1 MTTYYPSCNNSTQ
14 SLVDALKQ
22 IGVDS
27 SFANREK
34 IANLNGISNYGGTPD
49 QNNTLLN
56 LLKNGKLIKSKGE
69 TSSSNSNTNSNLS
82 NEDTIKNI
90 ENSGQFG
97 KKTNAMV
104 IIGRL
109 LFNNGYEKTYVAGV
123 LANIYHE
130 GDFGY
135 FESSKYVSNPK
146 AKPEYLK
153 IMDNNYDYANKYSG
167 KIVTEV
173 NLKEL
178 KVLSDKLKNDNW
190 QKGKFGLG
198 TIQWTG
204 ERTGPLVDL
213 YVQEANGSEQISLEQ
228 VIAAEGKL
236 IIKELKSSYRYIY
249 ENWKKNHQ
257 DNLCSEQAAHD
268 AAYLICQKYEVPYDK
283 AQYEIRA
290 NTGKKVFK
298 IMMGN

>member
-1 MTTYYPSCNNSTQ
+1 M
-14 SLVDALKQ
+14 
-22 IGVDS
+22 
-27 SFANREK
+27 
-34 IANLNGISNYGGTPD
+34 
-49 QNNTLLN
+49 TLLN

-69 TSSSNSNTNSNLS
+69 TSSSNLNTNSNLS
-82 NEDTIKNI
+82 NEDMIKNI

-190 QKGKFGLG
+190 KKGKFGLG

-213 YVQEANGSEQISLEQ
+213 YVQEANGSEKISLEQ

-236 IIKELKSSYRYIY
+236 IIKELKSSYSYIY

-257 DNLCSEQAAHD
+257 DNLCSEQAAYD
-268 AAYLICQKYEVPYDK
+268 AAYSICQKYEVPYDK

-298 IMMGN
+298 IMMGI

>member
-1 MTTYYPSCNNSTQ
+1 MTTYYPSCNS
-14 SLVDALKQ
+14 SIKSIVDGLEQ

-27 SFANREK
+27 SKANREK
-34 IANLNGISNYGGTPD
+34 IAKINGISNYTASGD
-49 QNNTLLN
+49 QNTTLLN
-56 LLKNGKLIKSKGE
+56 LLKNGKLIKSKG
-69 TSSSNSNTNSNLS
+69 TNLS
-82 NEDTIKNI
+82 NEDMIKNI
-90 ENSGQFG
+90 EKSEQFG
-97 KKTNAMV
+97 KKTNAMC

-109 LFNNGYEKTYVAGV
+109 LFNNKYEPSFVSAV

-146 AKPEYLK
+146 AKPNYLK
-153 IMDNNYDYANKYSG
+153 IMDKEYNYANKYSG

-178 KVLSDKLKNDNW
+178 KILSDKLKKDNW
-190 QKGKFGLG
+190 EKGKFGLG

-213 YVQEANGSEQISLEQ
+213 YVEEAKGAEKISLNQ
-228 VIAAEGKL
+228 VISAEGKL
-236 IIKELKSSYRYIY
+236 IIKELKNAYSYIH
-249 ENWKKNHQ
+249 ENWKNNHQ
-257 DNLCSEQAAHD
+257 NNLCSEQAAYD
-268 AAYLICQKYEVPYDK
+268 AAYQICQKYEVPYDK

-290 NTGKKVFK
+290 NTGKKIFK
-298 IMMGN
+298 IMIGN